1 MDFLLRIWR
10 GSPDP
15 PRFRAIRHLYRIV
28 RKQNFP
34 EALGRRLLRRWLST
48 EQLAQFDARNFFDVI
63 GCHTTKRYRIYYA
76 SVANVEELDKVGRP
90 IMRYCFIPKGDLVPG
105 DVMLAQKIAL
115 ETNELAALAVANRF
129 APQPQHPTWRGH
141 PQTSRSTARRGPS
154 LCQGHAHVRMARSG
168 RN

>member
-15 PRFRAIRHLYRIV
+15 PRFRAIRQLYRIV

-34 EALGRRLLRRWLST
+34 EARGRRLLRRWLSA

-63 GCHTTKRYRIYYA
+63 GCHTAKRYRIYYA
-76 SVANVEELDKVGRP
+76 NVANVEELDKVGRP
-90 IMRYCFIPKGDLVPG
+90 IVRYCFIPKGDLVPG

-115 ETNELAALAVANRF
+115 ETDELAALAVANRF
-129 APQPQHPTWRGH
+129 APQTQHP
-141 PQTSRSTARRGPS
+141 
-154 LCQGHAHVRMARSG
+154 
-168 RN
+168 N

>member
-15 PRFRAIRHLYRIV
+15 HRFRAIHQLYRIV

-34 EALGRRLLRRWLST
+34 EARGRRLLRRWLST
-48 EQLAQFDARNFFDVI
+48 EQLAQFDARNFFDVV
-63 GCHTTKRYRIYYA
+63 GCHTARRYRIYYA
-76 SVANVEELDKVGRP
+76 NVANVEALDKVGHP

-115 ETNELAALAVANRF
+115 ETNELAALAVANRLTP
-129 APQPQHPTWRGH
+129 A
-141 PQTSRSTARRGPS
+141 ARPP
-154 LCQGHAHVRMARSG
+154 A
-168 RN
+168 

>member
-15 PRFRAIRHLYRIV
+15 PRFRAIRQLYNIV
-28 RKQNFP
+28 RKSNLP
-34 EALGRRLLRRWLST
+34 EARGRRLLRRWLSA

-63 GCHTTKRYRIYYA
+63 GCHTAKRYRIYYA
-76 SVANVEELDKVGRP
+76 NVANVEELDKVGRP

-115 ETNELAALAVANRF
+115 ETDELAALAVANRF
-129 APQPQHPTWRGH
+129 APQPQPPT
-141 PQTSRSTARRGPS
+141 
-154 LCQGHAHVRMARSG
+154 
-168 RN
+168 